1 MTRVVTAQELS
12 EHGGK
17 DSCWMAILGK
27 VYDLTDFL
35 TEHPGGSAILLRH
48 SGKDATKEFEK
59 FHSEDMIERVLPDS
73 VIVGDYEDAG
83 AGEAAPQF
91 TVGDEDETPKA
102 SSTGNSTAASTE
114 GESEVTIDMMLNA
127 MDFKAVA
134 EKKVSPEGWA
144 YLYSAAGDEFSYAEN
159 EDAFA
164 RHASQDRDGAE
175 SAGGRQQGWTARR
188 SVLGRH
194 FDVPFYMTAVAMA
207 KLYNPDG
214 EKCAARGVSKMKRA
228 GIDMP
233 YMVPTLASCGLRD
246 IMSACDP
253 SLAKW
258 YQLYVN
264 PSEKVVESMITRIVD
279 YGFAALFITVDAPEL
294 GMRERDMRVKVRQSA
309 AVQGGAKQETAGVAR
324 AISSFISQSLCWEN
338 IPKISTM
345 AREKAAARGGE
356 IDIFLKGIHSPVDAV
371 RAYRER
377 HRLGVRGIVVSNHG
391 ARQVDTVKSGVQM
404 LYECTR
410 ALGKA
415 GWLGR
420 GDPEFS
426 VFVDGGVRR
435 GTDILKCIALGAS
448 AVGIGRPFMTAMAAF
463 GEDGMVRLANLL
475 REDIITNMRLLGCRT
490 LDELNEDFLDARA
503 MEHPPPGKVRARY

>member
-1 MTRVVTAQELS
+1 
-12 EHGGK
+12 
-17 DSCWMAILGK
+17 
-27 VYDLTDFL
+27 
-35 TEHPGGSAILLRH
+35 
-48 SGKDATKEFEK
+48 KEFEK

-164 RHASQDRDGAE
+164 RIAMVPRVLVDVSKVDC
-175 SAGGRQQGWTARR
+175 STV
-188 SVLGRH
+188 VLGRH

-264 PSEKVVESMITRIVD
+264 PSEKVVESMIPRIVD

-294 GMRERDMRVKVRQSA
+294 GMRER
-309 AVQGGAKQETAGVAR
+309 
-324 AISSFISQSLCWEN
+324 
-338 IPKISTM
+338 
-345 AREKAAARGGE
+345 
-356 IDIFLKGIHSPVDAV
+356 
-371 RAYRER
+371 
-377 HRLGVRGIVVSNHG
+377 
-391 ARQVDTVKSGVQM
+391 
-404 LYECTR
+404 
-410 ALGKA
+410 
-415 GWLGR
+415 
-420 GDPEFS
+420 
-426 VFVDGGVRR
+426 
-435 GTDILKCIALGAS
+435 
-448 AVGIGRPFMTAMAAF
+448 
-463 GEDGMVRLANLL
+463 
-475 REDIITNMRLLGCRT
+475 
-490 LDELNEDFLDARA
+490 
-503 MEHPPPGKVRARY
+503 

>member
-1 MTRVVTAQELS
+1 MTRVVTAQELGG
-12 EHGGK
+12 HRGK

-59 FHSEDMIERVLPDS
+59 FHSEDMIERVLPES
-73 VIVGDYEDAG
+73 VIVGDFEEVG
-83 AGEAAPQF
+83 AGEAAPQS
-91 TVGDEDETPKA
+91 TVDDEEETPKA
-102 SSTGNSTAASTE
+102 SSAGNSTVASTE
-114 GESEVTIDMMLNA
+114 GISEVTIDMMLNA

-164 RHASQDRDGAE
+164 RIAMVPRVLVDVSRVDC
-175 SAGGRQQGWTARR
+175 STA
-188 SVLGRH
+188 VLSRH

-207 KLYNPDG
+207 KLYDRDG
-214 EKCAARGVSKMKRA
+214 EKCVARGVSKMKRA

-279 YGFAALFITVDAPEL
+279 YGFTALFITVDAPEL
-294 GMRERDMRVKVRQSA
+294 GTRERDMRVKVRQSA
-309 AVQGGAKQETAGVAR
+309 AVQGEAKQETAGVAR

-338 IPKISTM
+338 IPRISTM
-345 AREKAAARGGE
+345 AREKSAARGGK

-415 GWLGR
+415 GWRGR
-420 GDPEFS
+420 SDPEFL

-463 GEDGMVRLANLL
+463 GEEGMVRLASLL

-490 LDELNEDFLDARA
+490 LEELNEDFLDARA